1 MQPIGGVAFGS
12 VDDTAVRKLVM
23 QWEHAASGIDTRTL
37 FLNARDDVAQVL
49 ADLVKDDARA
59 LAVAPLT
66 LVIIAGEA
74 ILNMTISGT
83 PAEPVI
89 TAELWPARL
98 PAIMV
103 TMVER
108 FESPGKPDSPRA
120 AHMDVHAGRCSS
132 ARSDMASWVRPSSS
146 RRRLTAVPRAAWN
159 VGEADT

>member
-1 MQPIGGVAFGS
+1 MNLRNLDELEGEQLVWATGSDACRMQPIGGVAFGS

-83 PAEPVI
+83 PQ
-89 TAELWPARL
+89 
-98 PAIMV
+98 
-103 TMVER
+103 
-108 FESPGKPDSPRA
+108 SP
-120 AHMDVHAGRCSS
+120 
-132 ARSDMASWVRPSSS
+132 
-146 RRRLTAVPRAAWN
+146 
-159 VGEADT
+159 